1 MDKLNIVNL
10 IESNPITK
18 LSNTFNNK
26 LLIKIKEQFNDIQQ
40 QLFISSFYCYLN
52 YDQTKDFIIDL
63 DNIWSWLGFSQKDKA
78 KRLLE
83 KNFKMN
89 IDYKILLYPQ
99 SEQKLG
105 RGGHNK
111 EIIMLNIKTFKLF
124 CIKSSTKKA
133 SEIHEYYIKL
143 EQLLQDTIL
152 EECNEFKL
160 QLNKKNI
167 ELQINEKEYA
177 LKNHKIFLQAY
188 ENKNVIYIFK
198 LYETTYSKS
207 EKENR
212 FTIKIGSTNSIKDRL
227 INILSVFNFNA
238 FLLQVVEVDYYIKF
252 ERFLHNHE
260 FIKKYYHPVEMKNK
274 NISKETYLVN
284 QEELDEILKIIDL
297 NKNKF
302 KNNDLIIEEIKLKTE
317 ELKKVNESLSFE
329 KELLSL
335 EKEKIILKQK
345 ELEQE
350 LFNKTQEIINNNLT
364 EPDVIS
370 ENITNCNYMIKE
382 RKNGKNTPKI
392 YKYNPNDLKTPIKVY
407 DSPIDVER
415 EYENISLS
423 QLKRSANNNTIYKDF
438 RWLSL
443 NRNDKLPES
452 IPETKITKHKSPDIK
467 YIAMIDI
474 KQTKIMEVFAN
485 QKDAVEARN
494 MKSKSFTRAI
504 QNNSIS
510 SGHYWKFFDDCS
522 EEMKKNFLLTSKLP
536 EKYVSKISKHV
547 EQIDPKTNLV
557 IATYSTNREVCKKFQ
572 MSVLSLKKASDTQ
585 NIHHGYKWKI
595 KETVI

>member
-1 MDKLNIVNL
+1 MEKLNIVNL
-10 IESNPITK
+10 IELNPITK

-26 LLIKIKEQFNDIQQ
+26 LLNKIKEQFNNTQQ

-63 DNIWSWLGFSQKDKA
+63 DNIWSWLGFSQKAMA
-78 KRLLE
+78 KRSLE
-83 KNFKMN
+83 KNF
-89 IDYKILLYPQ
+89 ILDLDYKILLCKSADQ
-99 SEQKLG
+99 DSMH
-105 RGGHNK
+105 GGHNK

-133 SEIHEYYIKL
+133 NEIHEYYIKL

-152 EECNEFKL
+152 EECDEFKL

-167 ELQINEKEYA
+167 ELQVNKKEYE
-177 LKNHKIFLQAY
+177 LKNHKMFLQAY
-188 ENKNVIYIFK
+188 ENKNVIYVSK
-198 LYETTYSKS
+198 LNEI
-207 EKENR
+207 ENR

-227 INILSVFNFNA
+227 INISSVFNLNSV
-238 FLLQVVEVDYYIKF
+238 LLRVVEVDNYIKF

-350 LFNKTQEIINNNLT
+350 LFNKTQELVNNNLT
-364 EPDVIS
+364 KPDSIT

-382 RKNGKNTPKI
+382 RKSGKNTPKI
-392 YKYNPNDLKTPIKVY
+392 YKYNSNDLKTPIKVY

-423 QLKRSANNNTIYKDF
+423 QLKRSSNNNTIYKDF

-485 QKDAVEARN
+485 QKDAVKARN

-504 QNNSIS
+504 QNNSVS
-510 SGHYWKFFDDCS
+510 SGHYWKFFNDCS
-522 EEMKKNFLLTSKLP
+522 EEMKNIFLLTSKLP
-536 EKYVSKISKHV
+536 EKYISKISKNV
-547 EQIDPKTNLV
+547 EQIDPKTNSI
-557 IATYSTNREVCKKFQ
+557 IATYCSNREVCKKFQ
-572 MSVLSLKKASDTQ
+572 MSVLSLKKASETQ

-595 KETVI
+595 KETTHDLEI

>member
-1 MDKLNIVNL
+1 MDILKCFKLNNEEYKVNIQGTHENPLFQANQIANIIGIKNISHTLSKFSDDEKDIV
-10 IESNPITK
+10 ESYTLGGNQKTLFVTEIGLYRLLGRSNKPIA
-18 LSNTFNNK
+18 NTFQKWMIN
-26 LLIKIKEQFNDIQQ
+26 IIKEIR
-40 QLFISSFYCYLN
+40 LN
-52 YDQTKDFIIDL
+52 GSY
-63 DNIWSWLGFSQKDKA
+63 
-78 KRLLE
+78 
-83 KNFKMN
+83 
-89 IDYKILLYPQ
+89 
-99 SEQKLG
+99 
-105 RGGHNK
+105 
-111 EIIMLNIKTFKLF
+111 
-124 CIKSSTKKA
+124 
-133 SEIHEYYIKL
+133 
-143 EQLLQDTIL
+143 
-152 EECNEFKL
+152 KL
-160 QLNKKNI
+160 QETNEIDKKMI
-167 ELQINEKEYA
+167 ELQYA
-177 LKNHKIFLQAY
+177 LKNHKTFLQAY
-188 ENKNVIYIFK
+188 ENKNVIYVSK
-198 LYETTYSKS
+198 LNEI
-207 EKENR
+207 ENR

-227 INILSVFNFNA
+227 INISSVFNLNSV
-238 FLLQVVEVDYYIKF
+238 LLQVVEVDNYIKF

-274 NISKETYLVN
+274 KVSKETYLVN

-350 LFNKTQEIINNNLT
+350 LFNKTQEIVNNNLT
-364 EPDVIS
+364 MEDIIDD
-370 ENITNCNYMIKE
+370 NITNCNYMIKE

-423 QLKRSANNNTIYKDF
+423 QLKRSANNNTIYKDY

-585 NIHHGYKWKI
+585 NIHHGYKWRI
-595 KETVI
+595 K